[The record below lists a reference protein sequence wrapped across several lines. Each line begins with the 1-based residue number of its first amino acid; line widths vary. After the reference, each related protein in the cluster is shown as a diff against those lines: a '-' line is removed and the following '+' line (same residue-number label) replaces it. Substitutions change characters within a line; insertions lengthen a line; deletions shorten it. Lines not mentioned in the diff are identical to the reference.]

1 MKTWKMVAAVAGMLG
16 AMVVLLFGGPSF
28 TQTQYGTVTVPL
40 AESVTFEW
48 TNGTERVGLGSVM
61 VKADAASNT
70 WTILLV
76 SNSSAYT
83 NVLQIGSLNSVT
95 NTMLYDGAESL
106 AAAVAAFV
114 AASPSR
120 QSELRRLAR
129 SGVEHCF
136 SMPRMAQDTAEA
148 LQAIVARNTRPL
160 EPWPARQETVPQAR
174 ST

>member
-95 NTMLYDGAESL
+95 NTMLYDGAGNIPVGAGAKIRVTGTVNTNGAL
-106 AAAVAAFV
+106 TTNRVMFV
-114 AASPSR
+114 VQCLTP
-120 QSELRRLAR
+120 
-129 SGVEHCF
+129 
-136 SMPRMAQDTAEA
+136 
-148 LQAIVARNTRPL
+148 N
-160 EPWPARQETVPQAR
+160 
-174 ST
+174 

>member
-1 MKTWKMVAAVAGMLG
+1 MARAALF
-16 AMVVLLFGGPSF
+16 VVSSRYEGGP
-28 TQTQYGTVTVPL
+28 
-40 AESVTFEW
+40 
-48 TNGTERVGLGSVM
+48 
-61 VKADAASNT
+61 
-70 WTILLV
+70 
-76 SNSSAYT
+76 
-83 NVLQIGSLNSVT
+83 NVLIEALACGTPAVLPDAGANREIAGLSDA
-95 NTMLYDGAESL
+95 TMLYDGAESL

-160 EPWPARQETVPQAR
+160 EPWPARQETAPQAR